1 VLASTVD
8 LSPVL
13 SDELRASLE
22 RLGAHV
28 VRFVPPGEGAGAA
41 EAGVGE
47 VAVDVDG
54 FYLPWLRKEGC
65 EAIVVRPDFYLFGT
79 AATAA
84 EVPALL
90 GELFG
95 KLELCDHRP

>member
-1 VLASTVD
+1 M
-8 LSPVL
+8 
-13 SDELRASLE
+13 
-22 RLGAHV
+22 
-28 VRFVPPGEGAGAA
+28 
-41 EAGVGE
+41 
-47 VAVDVDG
+47 DVDG

-79 AATAA
+79 AATAG

-95 KLELCDHRP
+95 KLELTPENLATIQRCGGERSD